1 MAARRVSLGEPVP
14 GYDQGR
20 PLPPGREGESEARQA
35 LRRAWLGRFMV
46 EGDALH
52 QDGLVV
58 LRDLSRYCD
67 ALRTTAKSDGA
78 GRCDP
83 YAMAI
88 AEGRRQAFLFV
99 LSRLGLA
106 ASDILM
112 SIERS
117 ET

>member
-1 MAARRVSLGEPVP
+1 MTARRVSLGAPVP

-46 EGDALH
+46 DCDVLH
-52 QDGLVV
+52 QDGVAV
-58 LRDLSRYCD
+58 LRDLSRFCD
-67 ALRTTAKSDGA
+67 ALKTTAKSDSA

-106 ASDILM
+106 ASDILLT
-112 SIERS
+112 IERS